1 MGFTLRAA
9 DRDDTAFL
17 TEMLVEAGDWTHTGP
32 TSPERVA
39 RILSDVKAARYISG
53 WLRPGDFGVVAVDE
67 NARPIGACWA
77 RLFTPDEP
85 AYGFVDVDVP
95 ELAIGI
101 VREWRGKGVGRTL
114 LRDLLDRSRAT
125 GHTRISLA
133 VDTDNPARRL
143 YTGEGFVTTET
154 RPTAVT
160 MVLGL

>member
-9 DRDDTAFL
+9 DRDDTGFL
-17 TEMLVEAGDWTHTGP
+17 TEMLVEAADWRHDG
-32 TSPERVA
+32 SPAEERA
-39 RILSDVKAARYISG
+39 TRALADVKTARYISG
-53 WLRPGDFGVVAVDE
+53 WPRPGDFGVVAVDE

-85 AYGFVDVDVP
+85 AYGFTGADVP

-101 VREWRGKGVGRTL
+101 VREWRGKGVGRTV
-114 LRDLLDRSRAT
+114 LRDLLDRARAA

-143 YTGEGFVTTET
+143 YTGEGFVITET